1 MNVVFTCG
9 GTGGHIVPAIAIAN
23 TWKEHYPDSR
33 ILFIGGTEKMERE
46 LIPKAG
52 YELISLETHGISRG
66 KSPAAMWHNV
76 KTVVST
82 LKAVAACKKI
92 FREFGPQVIVGTG
105 GYASFPA
112 LLAGSRMGIP
122 TCVHESNAV
131 PGMTTRMAAKWVDR
145 VLVCFTD
152 SAKYYPDPKKV
163 SVVGM
168 PVRREF
174 IYTDKAQARSI
185 LGLDYRPVVVST
197 FGSQGAEAMNQ
208 MIAEL
213 FRLEKRA
220 GYPFQHIHGVGSF
233 GWRWMPQLVKAKG
246 VDLEKET
253 SISMKE
259 YIYDMPTVMTAADIV
274 ISRAGA
280 SSCNEI
286 AACGKPCILIPS
298 PNVTDNHQEKN
309 ARALENKGG
318 AIVML
323 EKDSSAQAVMDCI
336 TGLLNDKPRYESM
349 VKALHGISIPDSAEQ
364 VCKIMR
370 ELTKG
375 NK

>member
-1 MNVVFTCG
+1 M
-9 GTGGHIVPAIAIAN
+9 
-23 TWKEHYPDSR
+23 
-33 ILFIGGTEKMERE
+33 
-46 LIPKAG
+46 
-52 YELISLETHGISRG
+52 
-66 KSPAAMWHNV
+66 
-76 KTVVST
+76 
-82 LKAVAACKKI
+82 
-92 FREFGPQVIVGTG
+92 IVGTG

-145 VLVCFTD
+145 VLVCFSG
-152 SAKYYPDPKKV
+152 SAKYYPDPRKV

-185 LGLDYRPVVVST
+185 LGLDDRPVVVST

-213 FRLEKRA
+213 FRLEKLA

-309 ARALENKGG
+309 ARALEDKGG
-318 AIVML
+318 AVVML

-336 TGLLNDKPRYESM
+336 TGLLRDKPRYASM

>member
-1 MNVVFTCG
+1 
-9 GTGGHIVPAIAIAN
+9 
-23 TWKEHYPDSR
+23 
-33 ILFIGGTEKMERE
+33 
-46 LIPKAG
+46 
-52 YELISLETHGISRG
+52 
-66 KSPAAMWHNV
+66 
-76 KTVVST
+76 
-82 LKAVAACKKI
+82 
-92 FREFGPQVIVGTG
+92 
-105 GYASFPA
+105 
-112 LLAGSRMGIP
+112 
-122 TCVHESNAV
+122 
-131 PGMTTRMAAKWVDR
+131 
-145 VLVCFTD
+145 
-152 SAKYYPDPKKV
+152 
-163 SVVGM
+163 
-168 PVRREF
+168 
-174 IYTDKAQARSI
+174 
-185 LGLDYRPVVVST
+185 
-197 FGSQGAEAMNQ
+197 
-208 MIAEL
+208 
-213 FRLEKRA
+213 
-220 GYPFQHIHGVGSF
+220 
-233 GWRWMPQLVKAKG
+233 
-246 VDLEKET
+246 
-253 SISMKE
+253 MKE

>member
-52 YELISLETHGISRG
+52 YELISLETHGIRRG

-92 FREFGPQVIVGTG
+92 FREVKPQVIVGTG

-185 LGLDYRPVVVST
+185 LGLDHRPVVVST

-213 FRLEKRA
+213 FRLEKLA

-259 YIYDMPTVMTAADIV
+259 YIYDMPTVMRAADLV
-274 ISRAGA
+274 ISRGGA
-280 SSCNEI
+280 STISELTALGMPSI
-286 AACGKPCILIPS
+286 IVPS
-298 PNVTDNHQEKN
+298 PYVVNNHQEKN
-309 ARALENKGG
+309 ARILEEHGG
-318 AIVML
+318 VRLILEAESSGQKLFDAAMDILGDAQKRQAMHQAML
-323 EKDSSAQAVMDCI
+323 ELSVPDAAERIYQTVME
-336 TGLLNDKPRYESM
+336 L
-349 VKALHGISIPDSAEQ
+349 VKTPA
-364 VCKIMR
+364 
-370 ELTKG
+370 
-375 NK
+375 

>member
-1 MNVVFTCG
+1 MNIVFTCG

-52 YELISLETHGISRG
+52 YELISLETHGIRRG

-92 FREFGPQVIVGTG
+92 FREVKPQVIVGTG

-185 LGLDYRPVVVST
+185 LGLDHRPVVVST
-197 FGSQGAEAMNQ
+197 FGS
-208 MIAEL
+208 
-213 FRLEKRA
+213 
-220 GYPFQHIHGVGSF
+220 
-233 GWRWMPQLVKAKG
+233 
-246 VDLEKET
+246 
-253 SISMKE
+253 
-259 YIYDMPTVMTAADIV
+259 
-274 ISRAGA
+274 
-280 SSCNEI
+280 
-286 AACGKPCILIPS
+286 
-298 PNVTDNHQEKN
+298 
-309 ARALENKGG
+309 
-318 AIVML
+318 
-323 EKDSSAQAVMDCI
+323 
-336 TGLLNDKPRYESM
+336 
-349 VKALHGISIPDSAEQ
+349 
-364 VCKIMR
+364 
-370 ELTKG
+370 
-375 NK
+375 

>member
-1 MNVVFTCG
+1 
-9 GTGGHIVPAIAIAN
+9 
-23 TWKEHYPDSR
+23 
-33 ILFIGGTEKMERE
+33 
-46 LIPKAG
+46 
-52 YELISLETHGISRG
+52 
-66 KSPAAMWHNV
+66 
-76 KTVVST
+76 
-82 LKAVAACKKI
+82 
-92 FREFGPQVIVGTG
+92 
-105 GYASFPA
+105 
-112 LLAGSRMGIP
+112 MGIP

-185 LGLDYRPVVVST
+185 LGLDHRPVVVST

-213 FRLEKRA
+213 FRREKLA

-336 TGLLNDKPRYESM
+336 TGILKDKPRYESM